1 MTNMISIFIV
11 ALNYIIEDPYVSDF
25 NRYLLR
31 LVVSILLILLFY
43 RVYYVFKKYIDIK
56 LDVPIVLRP

>member
-1 MTNMISIFIV
+1 MINMINIFIV

>member
-43 RVYYVFKKYIDIK
+43 RVYYIFKRYIDIK